1 MKLMPPTYALLLM
14 LWTYCAGAQAVE
26 RLACS
31 TAAFQRC
38 AMRLWWSLTSNT
50 LQHPLYRLHAPM
62 LAPRDCCKVKRPG
75 KVLHDTAIAYPLHSY
90 PTTQHQPTNESNT
103 ILQLTPVLSHR
114 TPSLWYSECI
124 CERCVLTT
132 PKTVPKCQ
140 LVCIIFNF
148 WSPRS
153 TPILERCTFCSVW
166 DLLT

>member
-1 MKLMPPTYALLLM
+1 MPSCWCCKHTVLVH
-14 LWTYCAGAQAVE
+14 CSVE

-38 AMRLWWSLTSNT
+38 AMMLWLSLTSNT

-114 TPSLWYSECI
+114 SPSLWYSECI
-124 CERCVLTT
+124 CEHCVLTT
-132 PKTVPKCQ
+132 PKNSPEMPAF
-140 LVCIIFNF
+140 LRIIWNF
-148 WSPRS
+148 RS
-153 TPILERCTFCSVW
+153 LKATILTSQTPLN
-166 DLLT
+166 

>member
-1 MKLMPPTYALLLM
+1 MPPTYALLLM
-14 LWTYCAGAQAVE
+14 LWTYCAGALLSGTVGMQH
-26 RLACS
+26 CS
-31 TAAFQRC
+31 VPKMCYEA
-38 AMRLWWSLTSNT
+38 LTSNT

-114 TPSLWYSECI
+114 SPSLWYSECI

-140 LVCIIFNF
+140 LVCIIWNF